1 MEQTEYLKQYE
12 TTLADHLIEMLT
24 RSGDLGGKLLTTDD
38 FYHKWDEMAPSY
50 LADLLKEVNS
60 YPTVS
65 LGWAMYLGMAVAR
78 YWDDEWD
85 IYSKVPDLYEYLRNK
100 RGYDNMDEYIRE
112 EVLGL
117 KGEDFDKAEDL
128 VRSCASQTLSRIRH
142 EQVEAQS
149 AMAYYIYVSSVK
161 VLFHL
166 GASVELKKL
175 GYNLE
180 KVNM

>member
-12 TTLADHLIEMLT
+12 TSLADHLIEMLT
-24 RSGDLGGKLLTTDD
+24 LSGNLGGKLLTTDD
-38 FYHKWDEMAPSY
+38 FYQKWDEIAPSY
-50 LADLLKEVNS
+50 IADSLKEINL

-65 LGWAMYLGMAVAR
+65 LGWAMYLGMAVAH
-78 YWDDEWD
+78 YWDDEWE
-85 IYSKVPDLYEYLRNK
+85 IYSKVPNLYEYLRDK

-112 EVLGL
+112 EVLCL
-117 KGEDFDKAEDL
+117 KGEDFEKAEAL
-128 VRSCASQTLSRIRH
+128 VRACATQAFTRIRH

-149 AMAYYIYVSSVK
+149 PMAYFIFVSSVK
-161 VLFHL
+161 VMFHL

-180 KVNM
+180 KVDL